1 MRVMASSFV
10 FKTTRSP
17 TMKKILSAILALTIV
32 AGVAAPA
39 FAWTGDTCP
48 FSDKS
53 MCDVVTLTD
62 DTSDD

>member
-1 MRVMASSFV
+1 MN
-10 FKTTRSP
+10 
-17 TMKKILSAILALTIV
+17 KILSAFIALTII

-53 MCDVVTLTD
+53 MCVVKSLT